1 MMDEFRQIFLI
12 RYLYKIV
19 AKRIA
24 SRLKK
29 VIVNIA
35 SKTQIRFVLGKYIL
49 DGVLVTN
56 EMIDFDKR
64 EKKGLHDV

>member
-1 MMDEFRQIFLI
+1 MMDEFRPIFLI

-19 AKRIA
+19 AKLIA
-24 SRLKK
+24 YRLKK
-29 VIVNIA
+29 VIVNIV
-35 SKTQIRFVLGKYIL
+35 SKTHTRFVLGRYIL

-64 EKKGLHDV
+64 EKRIA